1 MWIIE
6 DNQAPEHLWCNC
18 HLSNSP
24 EIKEILIATDVIKSQ
39 RPEMEN
45 NEKKLLLVTQEQQQQ
60 TQINSE
66 IIKDNYMFL

>member
-6 DNQAPEHLWCNC
+6 DDQALEHLWCNC
-18 HLSNSP
+18 HLSNGP